1 MVSAWWLLLAGAV
14 GVSIGMFLFALM
26 TISAR
31 PDEAHEG
38 PPGNQL
44 LT

>member
-1 MVSAWWLLLAGAV
+1 MVSAWWLLLAGMI

-26 TISAR
+26 SMAAQS
-31 PDEAHEG
+31 DETRDPSPANH
-38 PPGNQL
+38 L